1 MESVMEWD
9 RTRNSRYM
17 AFPIYRPM
25 GRHSTMDKIHS
36 KIKLQGM
43 RCRLRKELRKKMNS
57 IHNATGKKKI

>member
-1 MESVMEWD
+1 
-9 RTRNSRYM
+9 
-17 AFPIYRPM
+17 M

-43 RCRLRKELRKKMNS
+43 RYRLRKELRKKMNS